1 MMDDWIDSYGY
12 HVVDKA
18 SVSMMITCCSC
29 RLRVDVRGERVDGL
43 KGWFATDGWMD
54 GRGWGLDR
62 GSRARGMNEMES
74 EDRLTDEYLSCTHT
88 S

>member
-1 MMDDWIDSYGY
+1 MIRFDSYGY
-12 HVVDKA
+12 HVVVVVVVDKA

-29 RLRVDVRGERVDGL
+29 RLRVDGL

-62 GSRARGMNEMES
+62 GSRAE
-74 EDRLTDEYLSCTHT
+74 
-88 S
+88 